1 MASSGPAPNFSQNV
15 VEDERF
21 HKFTSTTV
29 HHLQEPVRMVRVYT
43 EMLQSAAP
51 GQLED
56 EALQAIEFLHK
67 AALQMQKLLDGLAE
81 LVTATARP
89 LRTNFPIK
97 LELPLRRALVQMKP
111 ELTSAGAQ
119 VSYADLPTVP
129 SDFDRLQLVFQHLIR
144 NAVQY
149 RGERTPEIHISVQ
162 PGVREWII
170 AIRDNGEGIAPEF
183 HERIFELYTRLHGKS
198 LPGNGLG
205 LAICREIVEA
215 HGGRIWVES
224 VPGEGATFFFTLPA
238 HNHIP

>member
-1 MASSGPAPNFSQNV
+1 
-15 VEDERF
+15 
-21 HKFTSTTV
+21 
-29 HHLQEPVRMVRVYT
+29 MVRVYT

-67 AALQMQKLLDGLAE
+67 AALQMQRLLDGLAE

-89 LRTNFPIK
+89 VRTNSSIK
-97 LELPLRRALVQMKP
+97 LELPLRQALIQMKP
-111 ELTSAGAQ
+111 ELTSADAQ
-119 VSYADLPTVP
+119 VSYTDLPTVP
-129 SDFDRLQLVFQHLIR
+129 GDFDRLQLVFQHLIR

-183 HERIFELYTRLHGKS
+183 DERIFELYTRLHGKS

-205 LAICREIVEA
+205 LAICRAIVGA
-215 HGGRIWVES
+215 HDGTIAVTNGPDGS
-224 VPGEGATFFFTLPA
+224 ACFAFTLPKGVPPVVEA
-238 HNHIP
+238 EQPSVALT